1 LKSSSRSDELIAI
14 GKIVGAHGLQG
25 VVKVYSYAESMACF
39 TSSEGLTMMDTAG
52 HQSHCE
58 VLWTRPQKNGICLA
72 LKDVTTRH
80 QAEALAG
87 CELLIP
93 RSSLPPLEEDT
104 HYWIDLIGLSVF
116 TVDRECLG
124 RITDVIATG
133 ANDVY
138 VVTTPEGYPVK
149 EILLP
154 AIASVILEVD
164 VAGQKMVVALP
175 EGLI

>member
-1 LKSSSRSDELIAI
+1 MIDMAGNRS
-14 GKIVGAHGLQG
+14 Q
-25 VVKVYSYAESMACF
+25 
-39 TSSEGLTMMDTAG
+39 
-52 HQSHCE
+52 CE
-58 VLWTRPQKNGICLA
+58 VLWARPQKNCICLA
-72 LKDVTTRH
+72 LKDVTTRQ
-80 QAEALAG
+80 QAEGLVG
-87 CELLIP
+87 YELLIP
-93 RSSLPPLEEDT
+93 RQNLPPLDEDT

-116 TVDRECLG
+116 TTDRQCLG
-124 RITDVIATG
+124 RITDIIATG

-164 VAGQKMVVALP
+164 VAGQKMVVELP

>member
-1 LKSSSRSDELIAI
+1 LKSSSKPDELILI
-14 GKIVGAHGLQG
+14 GRILGAHGLNG
-25 VVKVYSYAESMACF
+25 AVKVHPYAESIACF
-39 TSSEGLTMMDTAG
+39 TSPQGLTMVDTAG
-52 HQSHCE
+52 HGVPCE
-58 VLWTRPQKNGICLA
+58 VLWARPQKKGICLA

-80 QAEALAG
+80 QAEALVG
-87 CELLIP
+87 CELMIP

-104 HYWIDLIGLSVF
+104 HYWIDLIGMSVF
-116 TVDRECLG
+116 TTDRECLG

-138 VVTTPEGYPVK
+138 VVATPEGYPVA

-164 VAGQKMVVALP
+164 VAGGKMVVELP

>member
-1 LKSSSRSDELIAI
+1 
-14 GKIVGAHGLQG
+14 
-25 VVKVYSYAESMACF
+25 
-39 TSSEGLTMMDTAG
+39 
-52 HQSHCE
+52 
-58 VLWTRPQKNGICLA
+58 
-72 LKDVTTRH
+72 
-80 QAEALAG
+80 
-87 CELLIP
+87 LIP

-116 TVDRECLG
+116 TTDRECLG

-164 VAGQKMVVALP
+164 VAGQEMVVQLP